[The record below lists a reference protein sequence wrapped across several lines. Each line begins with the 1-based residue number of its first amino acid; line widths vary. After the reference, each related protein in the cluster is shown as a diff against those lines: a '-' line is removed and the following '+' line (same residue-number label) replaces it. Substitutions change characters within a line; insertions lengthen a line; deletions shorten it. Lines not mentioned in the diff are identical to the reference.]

1 MSNEKN
7 TRSLKVYGFMKYQVK
22 ILDPTDGKTKSSK
35 CCNTT
40 NKE

>member
-1 MSNEKN
+1 MKKN
-7 TRSLKVYGFMKYQVK
+7 TRSLKVYGFMNYQVK
-22 ILDPTDGKTKSSK
+22 ILDPTDEKTKSSK